1 MENVIYNELRP
12 RGYLV
17 DVGHV
22 TISEN
27 NDDGKLVRKNL
38 EVDFICTKG
47 SKKYYVQSAYKL
59 DDSKKM
65 EQEIRL
71 FKRINDSFKKIVI
84 TSDTPKPFYSNDG
97 ILMMN
102 VYDFLLN
109 QDSLEI

>member
-1 MENVIYNELRP
+1 MENVIYNELRS

-38 EVDFICTKG
+38 EVDFICTKC